1 MAETTGRRKKKDRV
15 FNQLQTVID
24 EKQEARSNKKDV
36 RDEEI
41 YVDKH
46 RQAAVT
52 LGERDVGT
60 DVRNKKRRER

>member
-1 MAETTGRRKKKDRV
+1 MEPGRRKKKDRV
-15 FNQLQTVID
+15 FIQLKSVLE
-24 EKQEARSNKKDV
+24 EKQEARSARRDA

-52 LGERDVGT
+52 LGERDVAS
-60 DVRNKKRRER
+60 DVKAKKKRER